1 MAEARTLHART
12 VMGETQALVVMPDA
26 RRDTAW
32 RGADVVGTMLDM
44 IAWLERAGSM
54 LVTVVLD
61 GDFARDRELTS
72 FLREVYPKAT
82 VVAAE
87 A

>member
-1 MAEARTLHART
+1 
-12 VMGETQALVVMPDA
+12 MGETQALVVMPNA

-61 GDFARDRELTS
+61 GDFARDRELTG
-72 FLREVYPKAT
+72 FLREAYPKAT
-82 VVAAE
+82 VVAAKE
-87 A
+87 

>member
-1 MAEARTLHART
+1 
-12 VMGETQALVVMPDA
+12 MGETQALVVIQDA
-26 RRDTAW
+26 KRDTAW

-44 IAWLERAGSM
+44 VAWLERAGSRF
-54 LVTVVLD
+54 VTVILD
-61 GDFARDRELTS
+61 GDFARDRELSS
-72 FLREVYPKAT
+72 FLREVYPKAV

>member
-1 MAEARTLHART
+1 
-12 VMGETQALVVMPDA
+12 MGETQALVVMPDA
-26 RRDTAW
+26 RGDTAW

-54 LVTVVLD
+54 FVTVVLD
-61 GDFARDRELTS
+61 GAFARDRELTR
-72 FLREVYPKAT
+72 FLRDAYPRAT

>member
-1 MAEARTLHART
+1 
-12 VMGETQALVVMPDA
+12 MGEMQALVVMPDA

-44 IAWLERAGSM
+44 IAWLERAGSR

-61 GDFARDRELTS
+61 GDFARNSELAS

-82 VVAAE
+82 VVAAQ